1 MSGHSKWS
9 KIKRK
14 KGATDQKRSQMF
26 SRISKEITVAVKEGG
41 SPDPEGNARLRL
53 AVQNAKGQ
61 NMPKDVIERAI
72 KKGDQDESSFEHS
85 TFEGYAPGGVPIY
98 VECLSDNNNRTVAA
112 VRSIFTKREGTL
124 GTNGSLSFIFTRK
137 GVFEIKPEA
146 ISIDQDELELELIDA
161 GLEEIES
168 DEETI
173 TLTCSLEDFGNIQKK
188 LEELNIEATNAE
200 LKMIPNSYADIDV
213 HTAKKALNIIEA
225 FEENEDVSAVY
236 HNIEM
241 TDELEKALEEE

>member
-26 SRISKEITVAVKEGG
+26 SRLSKEITIGVKEGG
-41 SPDPEGNARLRL
+41 STDPDMNARLRL
-53 AVQNAKGQ
+53 AIQNAKGQ

-72 KKGDQDESSFEHS
+72 KKGDQDESSYEFS

-124 GTNGSLSFIFTRK
+124 GTKGSLSFIFSRK
-137 GVFEIKPEA
+137 GVFEIKQEN
-146 ISIDQDELELELIDA
+146 ISLDIEELELELIDA
-161 GLEEIES
+161 GLEEIELDDS
-168 DEETI
+168 TI
-173 TLTCSLEDFGNIQKK
+173 TITCSLEDFGNMQSK
-188 LEELNIEATNAE
+188 LEELSIEVTAAD
-200 LKMIPNSYADIDV
+200 LKQIPMTYADVDV
-213 HTAKKALNIIEA
+213 ETAKKALRIIEA

-236 HNIEM
+236 HNLEM
-241 TDELEKALEEE
+241 TDELEKALEE

>member
-26 SRISKEITVAVKEGG
+26 SRLSKEITVAVKEGG
-41 SPDPEGNARLRL
+41 SPDPEGNSRLRL

-72 KKGDQDESSFEHS
+72 KKGDQDGSNYEFS
-85 TFEGYAPGGVPIY
+85 TFEGYAPGGVPIF
-98 VECLSDNNNRTVAA
+98 VECLSDNSNRTVAA

-137 GVFEIKPEA
+137 GVFEIKKED
-146 ISIDQDELELELIDA
+146 ISMDLDELELNLIDA
-161 GLEEIES
+161 GLEDLE
-168 DEETI
+168 DEDDI
-173 TLTCSLEDFGNIQKK
+173 AILTCAMEDFGNIQKK
-188 LEELNIEATNAE
+188 LEELSIVATSAE
-200 LKMIPNSYADIDV
+200 LKMIPNSYADVDV
-213 HTAKKALNIIEA
+213 HTAKKALNIVEV
-225 FEENEDVSAVY
+225 FEECEDVSAVY

-241 TDELEKALEEE
+241 TDELEKALEE